1 MLLLDVSVENNED
14 LLLDRT
20 RQWCIVLCNKTL
32 FLVVVFRYNLNLYK
46 VYIFRY
52 DFIIHC
58 ELTLHKTEIKRCL
71 NNKLKNLF

>member
-32 FLVVVFRYNLNLYK
+32 LLVVVLRYNLNLYK

-52 DFIIHC
+52 AFIIHF
-58 ELTLHKTEIKRCL
+58 ELTLHKPEIKRCL
-71 NNKLKNLF
+71 NNKLKNIF